1 MIMNHKHARQTIN
14 QIYGIGNLTTTK
26 LIGTLK
32 LHPLAKNQELLKK
45 KYSTP
50 LQHKLLEMRVEF
62 RLRLIIFTRLIR
74 LLSICCYRG
83 IRIAQFL
90 PTKGQRTHANGKTL
104 NNQRKNG
111 KFFPFPVKTFGK
123 KIFVKQS
130 KNIKTNKKSIVKKKP
145 KVSSKQKAKI
155 KAKNKAKAK
164 AKKKAKK

>member
-1 MIMNHKHARQTIN
+1 MIINHKYATQTIN
-14 QIYGIGNLTTTK
+14 KIYGIGNVTTNK
-26 LIGTLK
+26 LVGILK
-32 LHPLAKNQELLKK
+32 LHPAAKNQELSRK

-50 LQHKLLEMRVEF
+50 LQHTLSEMRVEF

-111 KFFPFPVKTFGK
+111 KFFPFSVKSFVK
-123 KIFVKQS
+123 KVSVKQS
-130 KNIKTNKKSIVKKKP
+130 KNLKTTKNPIVRKKP